1 MLRHAIL
8 FSTGELS
15 LNAEDL
21 LGALFTS
28 NGDPAIIETIEDA
41 QKILESIEKTD
52 YLYIT
57 VAGEVFD
64 QAAEFLSLMP
74 CQAKEIYVWEDNGVM
89 CYLCRE
95 WALF

>member
-1 MLRHAIL
+1 MIKNAIL
-8 FSTGELS
+8 FSTGEIS
-15 LNAEDL
+15 LTAHDI

-28 NGDPAIIETIEDA
+28 NGDPTLIETIEDA
-41 QKILESIEKTD
+41 QPILDSIEEAD
-52 YLYIT
+52 YLFI
-57 VAGEVFD
+57 ASSGEEFD

-74 CQAKEIYVWEDNGVM
+74 CQAKNIYIWEDNGVM

>member
-1 MLRHAIL
+1 MIKDAIL
-8 FSTGELS
+8 FSTAKLS
-15 LNAEDL
+15 LTARDI
-21 LGALFTS
+21 LGSLFTS
-28 NGDPAIIETIEDA
+28 NGDPVLIETIEDA
-41 QKILESIEKTD
+41 QPIIDSIERTD
-52 YLYIT
+52 YLFIT
-57 VAGEVFD
+57 DSGENFE

>member
-1 MLRHAIL
+1 MIKNVIL
-8 FSTGELS
+8 FSTGEIS
-15 LNAEDL
+15 LTARDI

-28 NGDPAIIETIEDA
+28 NGDPVLIETIEDA
-41 QKILESIEKTD
+41 EPIIESIERTD
-52 YLYIT
+52 YLFI
-57 VAGEVFD
+57 VSSGEQFD

-74 CQAKEIYVWEDNGVM
+74 CQAKDIYVWEDNGVM

>member
-1 MLRHAIL
+1 MIKDVIL
-8 FSTGELS
+8 FSTGKIS
-15 LNAEDL
+15 LTARDI

-28 NGDPAIIETIEDA
+28 NGDPVLIETFEDA
-41 QKILESIEKTD
+41 QPIINSIEKTD
-52 YLYIT
+52 RLYIISS
-57 VAGEVFD
+57 GEEFD

-74 CQAKEIYVWEDNGVM
+74 CQAKDIYVWEDNGVM

>member
-28 NGDPAIIETIEDA
+28 NGDPIIIETIEDA
-41 QKILESIEKTD
+41 QKILESIENTD

-74 CQAKEIYVWEDNGVM
+74 CQAKEIYVWENDSVM

-95 WALF
+95 WAIF